1 MRINPNR
8 VRKTAL
14 VVLLLL
20 ASAFSSVA
28 VGQESVAFNAES
40 ERTFQQG
47 LRSFTTGE
55 YDAALKL
62 FLPLAKETPPN
73 HRTTAAYL
81 MAAKAYFRLGSY
93 RESVRLLRT
102 FLDLYPE
109 SLFADDVS
117 YSLGLNFYQQARYE
131 ESALEFLNA
140 LQSTKDKLTVQRS
153 EAWLEKL
160 ANGPLTIAH
169 MQLLLGETK
178 SDEAKALL
186 TIHLAEKIFRLG
198 DTKAAEDALQP
209 VIAMPATNRYVGPAI
224 TLLERIRKGGVLKVG
239 VILPL
244 MQRSMLLAEREAGKD
259 LLEGVKLA
267 TEEYNQIAFTKVNL
281 DVRDSERDPSI
292 AVRQT
297 AELSADDDVV
307 AIVGPAFS
315 NEAILSGAIASSK
328 GVALISPTAT
338 SNGIAAAGYTVFQAN
353 PDFNIRGRALAQFA
367 TDQLSAK
374 TIAVLA
380 PNDEVG
386 RAQVEAFLDEL
397 KARNADVVDVEWY
410 ESATTDLRPQLMAV
424 RQKAFARMDQF
435 VVDFSAK
442 LKTTDLAKM
451 TKWGVP
457 EFALDSMLERGSL
470 VSVNVLFGQN
480 GKRVADSLRIPVQA
494 IKLKTDSLTV
504 PVRNIDLF
512 FLPISNTEEISI
524 VSSQVRYFNFQAA
537 LLGGGEWNDLVELE
551 QNRAYTNGILF
562 PSDSYWR
569 DDDPEFRDFSDRYTK
584 AFNDAPTKNVLY
596 SYDVMKALLK
606 VIADGA
612 RQRRSIVSSLA
623 TLRDYQGIHS
633 RISFTSGRVNG
644 MLSILQYKNRSIA
657 KIGEIDYTTGR
668 FSPSPK

>member
-1 MRINPNR
+1 MRIIPHR
-8 VRKTAL
+8 IRETAF
-14 VVLLLL
+14 VVFLLL
-20 ASAFSSVA
+20 ASAVCSVA
-28 VGQESVAFNAES
+28 VSQESVVFNPES
-40 ERTFQQG
+40 EQDFQQA
-47 LRSFTTGE
+47 LHSFSAGE

-62 FLPLAKETPPN
+62 FLRVAKEMPSN

-81 MAAKAYFRLGSY
+81 MAAKAHFRIGSY

-117 YSLGLNFYQQARYE
+117 YSLGLNFYQQGRYE
-131 ESALEFLNA
+131 EAAREFLNA
-140 LQSTKDKLTVQRS
+140 LESTDDKLTAQRS
-153 EAWLEKL
+153 EVWLEKL
-160 ANGPLTIAH
+160 ANSPLTIGH
-169 MQLLLGETK
+169 LQLLLGETK
-178 SDEAKALL
+178 NDEAKALL
-186 TIHLAEKIFRLG
+186 TIHLAEKILRLG

-209 VIAMPATNRYVGPAI
+209 VIAMPATNRYVGQAI
-224 TLLERIRKGGVLKVG
+224 SLLERIRKGGVLKIG

-244 MQRSMLLAEREAGKD
+244 MQKSTLVAEKEAGED
-259 LLEGVKLA
+259 LLEGIKLA
-267 TEEYNQIAFTKVNL
+267 TEEYNQIAIPKVSL
-281 DVRDSERDPSI
+281 DIRDSERDPSI

-297 AELSADDDVV
+297 AELSADEDVV

-315 NEAILSGAIASSK
+315 NEAILSGSIASSK

-338 SNGIAAAGYTVFQAN
+338 ANGIAAAGKTVFQAN

-367 TDQLSAK
+367 TEQISAK

-380 PNDEVG
+380 PNDEIG
-386 RAQVEAFLDEL
+386 RALVEAFLDEL
-397 KARNADVVDVEWY
+397 KSRNADVVDVQWY
-410 ESATTDLRPQLMAV
+410 ESSTTDLRRQLMAV

-435 VVDFSAK
+435 VVDFSTK
-442 LKTTDLAKM
+442 LKTTDLAKLI
-451 TKWGVP
+451 KWGVA
-457 EFALDSMLERGSL
+457 EMALDSMVERGSP
-470 VSVNVLFGQN
+470 VSVNVLFGTN

-512 FLPISNTEEISI
+512 FLPISNTEEIGV
-524 VSSQVRYFNFQAA
+524 VSSQVRYFNFQAT
-537 LLGGGEWNDLVELE
+537 LLGGGEWNDPVELE

-562 PSDSYWR
+562 PSDSYWK

-584 AFNDAPTKNVLY
+584 AFSDAPTKNVLY

-612 RQRRSIVSSLA
+612 RQRRAIVSGLA
-623 TLRDYQGIHS
+623 SLRDFQGIHS